1 MPACTMKSVRLC
13 HVCCAVMSHAGLYH
27 EVSGGDEPTE
37 LEAKEGGHIN
47 SQAGLFHSVGG
58 QRGRSH

>member
-1 MPACTMKSVRLC
+1 
-13 HVCCAVMSHAGLYH
+13 MSHAGLYH

-58 QRGRSH
+58 QRRGHIKWLAGLAHSVGGLAHNV